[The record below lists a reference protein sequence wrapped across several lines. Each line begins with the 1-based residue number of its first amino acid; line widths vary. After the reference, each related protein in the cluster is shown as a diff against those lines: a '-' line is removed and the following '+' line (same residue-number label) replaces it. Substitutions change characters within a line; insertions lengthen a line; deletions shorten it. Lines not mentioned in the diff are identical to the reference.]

1 MNKDRDLKHNTS
13 ELTETHTH
21 IIAQGTA
28 TKESTVSQDCLFEF
42 LLMGMVSLAGFYA
55 LYKKSSLYLD
65 RASRPRAKIL
75 KKSSQP
81 NCANCRFF
89 DRNSTL
95 KCQLHPVR
103 ISSQHKANCTDYWHK
118 DSPKFLRR

>member
-1 MNKDRDLKHNTS
+1 MDKDRNLNQNTS
-13 ELTETHTH
+13 ESTETHTYT
-21 IIAQGTA
+21 IAQGSA
-28 TKESTVSQDCLFEF
+28 TEEATVSQDCLFEF

-65 RASRPRAKIL
+65 RASRSRAKIV

-103 ISSQHKANCTDYWHK
+103 ISSQQKANCTDYWHK
-118 DSPKFLRR
+118 DSPKFLHR

>member
-1 MNKDRDLKHNTS
+1 MNKDRDLKQNTLES
-13 ELTETHTH
+13 TKTQTYT
-21 IIAQGTA
+21 IAQGT
-28 TKESTVSQDCLFEF
+28 STEEVIASQDCLFEF

-65 RASRPRAKIL
+65 RASRPRTKIIN
-75 KKSSQP
+75 KSLQS
-81 NCANCRFF
+81 NCVNCRFF
-89 DRNSTL
+89 DRDSTL

-103 ISSQHKANCTDYWHK
+103 ISSKQKANCTDYWHK